1 MASKKSTRKSSRNI
15 QNNQIPTP
23 SGRGLTQKRVLPNL
37 RSPKIPTKSNQNSN
51 TNSTSKSN
59 SNNRPDSL
67 AKSRSKSPAKSS
79 TKVTIAFQS
88 RYERIQ
94 HEFSQNST
102 LSEVLEFFKEKLHL
116 PSLLASNTFINGIPK
131 KQFKKNDK
139 SKSLKQLGITERT
152 AFLYQD

>member
-1 MASKKSTRKSSRNI
+1 MGNSVRSRFNTKTSSTKF
-15 QNNQIPTP
+15 
-23 SGRGLTQKRVLPNL
+23 
-37 RSPKIPTKSNQNSN
+37 KITKNTN

-94 HEFSQNST
+94 HEFNQNST

-116 PSLLASNTFINGIPK
+116 PSLLAGNTFINGIPK